1 MNYAGTIVI
10 RNGRE
15 KSLERFHPWVF
26 SGSIERLDGEALE
39 GDLVRVE
46 DNKGKFLGAGHLC
59 AGSISVKVL
68 TFKDE
73 IIDEVWILDRL
84 KRAQQLRTAL
94 DLPNKQT
101 NAYRLVHGE
110 GDFLPGLI
118 IDIYDKVAVIQPHS
132 VGMEQLLPAIS
143 AGLKSI
149 GFKNVVHKGLGGEV
163 AVALVGKV
171 SERIKVN
178 EHGMKLHVDVLTGQK
193 TGFFLDQRDSRYLLQ
208 QFAKDKTVL
217 NVFSYTGGFSIAALK
232 GGAKSAISLDSAA
245 KALTIADENA
255 MLNEYTDKHKSLKLD
270 AVRYLEHMEEDYDII
285 VLDPPAFAKHKSA
298 RHNAIQAYRR
308 INEQAIKRIR
318 SGGFLFT
325 FSCSQVIDKQLFQDI
340 IASAAI
346 NAGRQVRILHHLRQ
360 PADHPVSVF
369 HPEGEYLKGLVLAVD

>member
-10 RNGRE
+10 RSGRE

-26 SGSIERLDGEALE
+26 SGSVERLDGEALE
-39 GDLVRVE
+39 GDLVRIE
-46 DNKGKFLGAGHLC
+46 DSKGKFLGAGHLC
-59 AGSISVKVL
+59 SGSISVKVL

-73 IIDEVWILDRL
+73 LIDEAWVLDRL
-84 KRAQQLRTAL
+84 KRAQHLRTAL
-94 DLPNKQT
+94 ALPSKQT

-110 GDFLPGLI
+110 GDSLPGLI
-118 IDIYDKVAVIQPHS
+118 IDIYDKVAVVQPHS
-132 VGMEQLLPAIS
+132 AGMEQLLPAIN
-143 AGLKSI
+143 AGLKSL

-163 AVALVGKV
+163 AEVLTGKV

-178 EHGMKLHVDVLTGQK
+178 EHGMKLNVDVLTGQK
-193 TGFFLDQRDSRYLLQ
+193 TGFFLDQRDSRFLLQ
-208 QFAKDKTVL
+208 NFAKDKTVL
-217 NVFSYTGGFSIAALK
+217 NVFSYTGGFSIAALM
-232 GGAKSAISLDSAA
+232 GGAKSAISLDSAS

-255 MLNEYTDKHKSLKLD
+255 MLNEFSDKHKSLKLD

-285 VLDPPAFAKHKSA
+285 ILDPPAFAKHKSA

-346 NAGRQVRILHHLRQ
+346 NAGRQVRILYHLRQ

-369 HPEGEYLKGLVLAVD
+369 HPEGEYLKGLVLAID